1 MPAGGVP
8 ARRKGMKK
16 ILILMLAMMLMIMP
30 ISLLSCEDEKNDDD
44 YSTSVYDPI
53 GSGYWDDYESSDD
66 YYDDYESSSDYWDDE
81 SSEESSRVAIKSV
94 TLSESKVTLKVGEYI
109 TLYANVTPS
118 NASVDDLTWNAY
130 GDAIELDYDYP
141 GRAVLAVEAG
151 TAYVSVMAPN
161 GSFAKCN
168 IIVVEEEEDDNTG
181 NEPDDDTG
189 NDSGTQ
195 EVLANSISLNL
206 TSKTLSKGDSV
217 NLVAT
222 ILPSNTTNK
231 TVTWSSSN
239 TAVAIVADGTVAAIG
254 NGTTIISAK
263 TSNGKVAT
271 CVITVQD
278 AQTPSNPSTPTT
290 PSQPDTS
297 TDFEF
302 EAYGSGY
309 TVVAYTGTATN
320 VTVPSTYNGKK
331 VIAIGTEDGN
341 KGFYKNYDIVSV
353 VLPDTIKEINKG
365 AFSYCGSLESIT
377 IPNSVTTI
385 ISGAFSNTT
394 SIKNATIPTTAIS
407 YTPKDSLQTVVI
419 NGGTSIGYGA
429 FSGCTSLTSVT
440 IPNSVTSIEISAF
453 KNCSS
458 LTSITIP
465 NSVTSIGDHAFYGCT
480 LLRSITIGNS
490 VASIGSW
497 AFYSC
502 SSLTSIEIPN
512 SVTSIGNSAFRNCSS
527 FTSITIPD
535 SVTSI
540 GESVFYDCTS
550 LTSAKGPAM
559 ALKTGAW
566 APFCGTP
573 LQTVIITSGS
583 TIENHAFISC
593 ASLESI
599 TIPVSV
605 TSIGDYAFSDCT
617 NIKNAT
623 IPTTAISYIPK
634 DSLQTVVINGGTSI
648 GNSAFENCSSLT
660 SITIGNSVTYIGTHA
675 FYGCNSL
682 TSAIFEEPSDWWVT
696 PYSDQPLRGEH
707 IETFE
712 LEDKSTAADLLKSI
726 YLVYWVCN

>member
-151 TAYVSVMAPN
+151 TAYVSAMAPN

-231 TVTWSSSN
+231 TVTWTSSN

-278 AQTPSNPSTPTT
+278 AQTPSSPSTPTT

-385 ISGAFSNTT
+385 VSGAFSNTT
-394 SIKNATIPTTAIS
+394 GIKNANISTIAIS
-407 YTPKDSLQTVVI
+407 YILKDSLQTLVI
-419 NGGTSIGYGA
+419 NGGTSIENFA
-429 FSGCTSLTSVT
+429 FYNCDLLTNVT
-440 IPNSVTSIEISAF
+440 IGNGVTSIGKNAFCDCTLLRSITIGNSVTSIGDYAF
-453 KNCSS
+453 KNCSSFTSITIGNSVTSIGSHAFYDCTS

-465 NSVTSIGDHAFYGCT
+465 NSVTSIGNYAFRECDS
-480 LLRSITIGNS
+480 LRSVTIGNG
-490 VASIGSW
+490 VTSIGDY
-497 AFYSC
+497 AFC
-502 SSLTSIEIPN
+502 ICTSLRSVTIPN
-512 SVTSIGNSAFRNCSS
+512 SVTSIGSSAFYECTSLTSVTIGNSVTSIGSGAFAYCDSL
-527 FTSITIPD
+527 TSITIPD

-540 GESVFYDCTS
+540 GNDAFRECDS
-550 LTSAKGPAM
+550 LTS
-559 ALKTGAW
+559 
-566 APFCGTP
+566 
-573 LQTVIITSGS
+573 V
-583 TIENHAFISC
+583 
-593 ASLESI
+593 
-599 TIPVSV
+599 TIPDSV
-605 TSIGDYAFSDCT
+605 TSIGERAFYWCDSLTIYCEATSKPSGWVPNWNYSDC
-617 NIKNAT
+617 
-623 IPTTAISYIPK
+623 P
-634 DSLQTVVINGGTSI
+634 VVWGYTG
-648 GNSAFENCSSLT
+648 
-660 SITIGNSVTYIGTHA
+660 
-675 FYGCNSL
+675 
-682 TSAIFEEPSDWWVT
+682 D
-696 PYSDQPLRGEH
+696 
-707 IETFE
+707 
-712 LEDKSTAADLLKSI
+712 
-726 YLVYWVCN
+726 

>member
-16 ILILMLAMMLMIMP
+16 ILILMLAMMLMIIP
-30 ISLLSCEDEKNDDD
+30 ISLLSCEDEKNDD
-44 YSTSVYDPI
+44 YSTSFYDPI
-53 GSGYWDDYESSDD
+53 GSGYWDDYESSDDYYDDYESDDD

-141 GRAVLAVEAG
+141 GRAVLAVEPG

-168 IIVVEEEEDDNTG
+168 IIVVEEEEDDN
-181 NEPDDDTG
+181 TG

-231 TVTWSSSN
+231 TVTWTSSN

-385 ISGAFSNTT
+385 VSGAFSNTT

-407 YTPKDSLQTVVI
+407 YILKDSLQTVVI
-419 NGGTSIGYGA
+419 NGGTSIRNSA
-429 FSGCTSLTSVT
+429 FYNCDLLTNVT
-440 IPNSVTSIEISAF
+440 IG
-453 KNCSS
+453 
-458 LTSITIP
+458 
-465 NSVTSIGDHAFYGCT
+465 NSVTSIGENAFGDCT
-480 LLRSITIGNS
+480 LLRWSPSGGCS
-490 VASIGSW
+490 V
-497 AFYSC
+497 
-502 SSLTSIEIPN
+502 SS
-512 SVTSIGNSAFRNCSS
+512 
-527 FTSITIPD
+527 
-535 SVTSI
+535 
-540 GESVFYDCTS
+540 
-550 LTSAKGPAM
+550 
-559 ALKTGAW
+559 
-566 APFCGTP
+566 GTK
-573 LQTVIITSGS
+573 I
-583 TIENHAFISC
+583 
-593 ASLESI
+593 
-599 TIPVSV
+599 
-605 TSIGDYAFSDCT
+605 
-617 NIKNAT
+617 
-623 IPTTAISYIPK
+623 
-634 DSLQTVVINGGTSI
+634 
-648 GNSAFENCSSLT
+648 
-660 SITIGNSVTYIGTHA
+660 
-675 FYGCNSL
+675 
-682 TSAIFEEPSDWWVT
+682 
-696 PYSDQPLRGEH
+696 
-707 IETFE
+707 
-712 LEDKSTAADLLKSI
+712 
-726 YLVYWVCN
+726 